1 MADPQGKDDLSPQE
15 EALLRQISA
24 KERRRMRARRSRSEG
39 IWFGLG
45 AFGIIGWSVAVPTVL
60 GILLGIW
67 LDARYPGDLS
77 WTITFLFAGV
87 ALGCFNAWYWISRE
101 REMIERGRNHDNGE

>member
-1 MADPQGKDDLSPQE
+1 MADPPRKDDLRPQE
-15 EALLRQISA
+15 ESLLRQISV
-24 KERRRMRARRSRSEG
+24 KERRRMRARRTRSEG
-39 IWFGLG
+39 VWLGLG
-45 AFGIIGWSVAVPTVL
+45 AFGVIGWSVAIPTIL

-67 LDARYPGDLS
+67 LDRNFPGTLS

-101 REMIERGRNHDNGE
+101 REMIERGRKDDDE